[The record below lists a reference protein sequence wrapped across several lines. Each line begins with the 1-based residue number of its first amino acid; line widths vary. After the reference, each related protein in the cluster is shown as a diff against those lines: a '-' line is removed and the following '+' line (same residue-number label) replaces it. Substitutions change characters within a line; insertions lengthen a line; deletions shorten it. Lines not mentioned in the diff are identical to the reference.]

1 MKYFEWNEQKNK
13 KLIEEREVSF
23 EMVVI
28 CIKNGDVL
36 DKIKHPDQKKYP
48 GQHIYIIKI
57 DEYVYAVPFV
67 EDDKKIFLKTI
78 IPSRKLVKQYLNK

>member
-13 KLIEEREVSF
+13 KLIKERRVSF
-23 EMVVI
+23 EMAVI

-36 DKIKHPDQKKYP
+36 DKIKHPNQKKYP

>member
-13 KLIEEREVSF
+13 QLIKERELSF

-28 CIKNGDVL
+28 CIKNGDIL
-36 DKIKHPDQKKYP
+36 DKIKHPNQKKYP

-57 DEYVYAVPFV
+57 DEYIYAVPFV
-67 EDDKKIFLKTI
+67 EDSKKIFLKTI
-78 IPSRKLVKQYLNK
+78 IPNRKLVKQYLNK

>member
-13 KLIEEREVSF
+13 QLIKEREISF

-28 CIKNGDVL
+28 CIKNGDIL
-36 DKIKHPDQKKYP
+36 DKIKHPNQKKYP

>member
-13 KLIEEREVSF
+13 KLIKEREVSF
-23 EMVVI
+23 EMVVV

-36 DKIKHPDQKKYP
+36 DKIKHPNQKKYP

-78 IPSRKLVKQYLNK
+78 IPSQKLVKQYLNK